1 MTETCTPIRVGV
13 LSPFP
18 ITRQGVVSL
27 LTRAADRVA
36 IVGAGLRG
44 GRVNGVDIVLYDL
57 IQVMD
62 SGPDEL
68 CRLAGGPVPVVG
80 LGVPGRSDLVN
91 TALSLGVVDVV
102 PRSADG
108 PELVA
113 AVQRA
118 AAGQVLRPEVHRA
131 AVHAD
136 AYARYGITG
145 REAAILALIAA
156 GMSNHEI
163 AEHLY
168 LSVNSVKT
176 YIRTAYRRIG
186 AKSRSEAVLWA
197 LRHNLAEADPR
208 VTTERPD
215 HEPSPSS
222 GP

>member
-1 MTETCTPIRVGV
+1 MSETPRPVRVKV
-13 LSPFP
+13 LSPYP
-18 ITRQGVVSL
+18 ITRQGVTSL
-27 LTRAADRVA
+27 LARA
-36 IVGAGLRG
+36 G
-44 GRVNGVDIVLYDL
+44 NGVVVVDAHSGPEGGNAVEVVLYDL
-57 IQVMD
+57 ILVMD
-62 SGPDEL
+62 GSVAEL
-68 CRLAGGPVPVVG
+68 CRLATGSARVVG
-80 LGVPGRSDLVN
+80 LGVPGRSDLTH

-108 PELVA
+108 PELIA

-118 AAGQVLRPEVHRA
+118 VVGHVVRPEAHRA
-131 AVHAD
+131 AMHAD
-136 AYARYGITG
+136 VYARYGITA

-186 AKSRSEAVLWA
+186 ARSRSEAVLWV

-208 VTTERPD
+208 VSMAEGAD
-215 HEPSPSS
+215 DA
-222 GP
+222 G

>member
-1 MTETCTPIRVGV
+1 VGV

-18 ITRQGVVSL
+18 ITRQGVVGL
-27 LTRAADRVA
+27 LARAGDRVTVVDA
-36 IVGAGLRG
+36 GPGA

-57 IQVMD
+57 ILVMD
-62 SGPDEL
+62 GGADEL
-68 CRLAGGPVPVVG
+68 CRLTSGPARVVG
-80 LGVPGRSDLVN
+80 IGVPGRSDLVD
-91 TALSLGVVDVV
+91 TALSAGVVDVV

-136 AYARYGITG
+136 VNERYGITG

-186 AKSRSEAVLWA
+186 ARSRSEAVLWA

-208 VTTERPD
+208 AAIDRAD
-215 HEPSPSS
+215 DEPPAAS